1 MVIELILIPL
11 TIIVL
16 LIASYADLKRRE
28 VPDWLSYGF
37 LMAVLG
43 VRAIFSVDQGWTLL
57 ISGLLGLL
65 ICFALACLLYYTNQW
80 GGGDS
85 KLLMGMGALLGIDIP
100 LQSSSLNLL
109 WFLLALLFLGAVYG
123 LIWMSVIAI
132 NHKTTFR
139 EQWVLTLRHSKR
151 WQITIALF
159 TLGLALL
166 AVTYPF
172 VWPIVPFPAVVLY
185 LFLFVNT
192 VERGC
197 FYIYRTP
204 RQLVEGDWLAEEVRV
219 GVKKVLPEKTLEKED
234 LFLLK
239 TLEVEKKLKKVL
251 IKEGV
256 PFVPSFVLAYL
267 AVLGGKWWVGWF
279 IRVVFG

>member
-1 MVIELILIPL
+1 MVIELIFIPL

-16 LIASYADLKRRE
+16 LIASYNDLRSRE
-28 VPDWLSYGF
+28 VPDWFSYGF
-37 LMAVLG
+37 LIAVLG
-43 VRAIFSVDQGWTLL
+43 IRAVFSVEYGWTILL
-57 ISGLLGLL
+57 SGVLGLL
-65 ICFALACLLYYTNQW
+65 ICFTLACFLYYSNQW

-85 KLLMGMGALLGIDIP
+85 KLLMGMGALLGINIP
-100 LQSSSLNLL
+100 LQSSSLNIF

-123 LIWMSVIAI
+123 LIWMGVLALY
-132 NHKTTFR
+132 HTTIFR
-139 EQWVLTLRHSKR
+139 EQWTLTLRHSKR
-151 WQITIALF
+151 WQLTIALF
-159 TLGLALL
+159 TLGLAFL
-166 AVTYPF
+166 AVFYPF

-197 FYIYRTP
+197 FYIYRAP
-204 RQLVEGDWLAEEVRV
+204 KDLVEGDWLAQDVRS
-219 GVKKVLPEKTLEKED
+219 GVKKMLSAKTLEKED
-234 LFLLK
+234 IFLLK
-239 TLEVEKKLKKVL
+239 TMEVQKKLKKVL

-279 IRVVFG
+279 LGAVFG

>member
-11 TIIVL
+11 AIITL
-16 LIASYADLKRRE
+16 LIASYNDIKCRE

-37 LMAVLG
+37 LIAVLG
-43 VRAIFSVDQGWTLL
+43 MRAIFAVEQGWTIL
-57 ISGLLGLL
+57 ISGILGLM
-65 ICFALACLLYYTNQW
+65 IGFALACLLYYTNQW

-100 LQSSSLNLL
+100 LQSSSLDLF

-123 LIWMSVIAI
+123 LIWMGFIAVHHHFI
-132 NHKTTFR
+132 FR
-139 EQWVLTLRHSKR
+139 EQWALTLRHSQR

-166 AVTYPF
+166 AAFYPF
-172 VWPIVPFPAVVLY
+172 LWPIVPFPALVLY

-204 RQLVEGDWLAEEVRV
+204 KELVEGDWLAEDVRA
-219 GVKKVLPEKTLEKED
+219 GGKKVLSQKTLEKED

-256 PFVPSFVLAYL
+256 PFVPSFLLAYI
-267 AVLGGKWWVGWF
+267 AVLGGKWWMGWF
-279 IRVVFG
+279 VRVVFG

>member
-1 MVIELILIPL
+1 MVIEFLLIPL
-11 TIIVL
+11 TILVL
-16 LIASYADLKRRE
+16 LIASYNDLKKRE

-37 LMAVLG
+37 LIAVLG
-43 VRAIFSVDQGWTLL
+43 IRAIFSVEQGWSIF
-57 ISGLLGLL
+57 ISGILGFL
-65 ICFALACLLYYTNQW
+65 ICFALACFLYYANQW

-85 KLLMGMGALLGIDIP
+85 KLLMGMGALLGIDIH

-109 WFLLALLFLGAVYG
+109 WFLLALLFLGAIYG
-123 LIWMSVIAI
+123 LMWMSIIAV
-132 NHKTTFR
+132 NHHTIFR

-159 TLGLALL
+159 SVGLALL
-166 AVTYPF
+166 AIFYPF
-172 VWPIVPFPAVVLY
+172 LWPIVPFPAVVLY

-197 FYIYRTP
+197 FYIYRAP
-204 RQLVEGDWLAEEVRV
+204 KQLVEGDWLAEDIRV
-219 GVKKVLPEKTLEKED
+219 GGKRVLSAKTLEKED
-234 LFLLK
+234 IFLLK

-279 IRVVFG
+279 LGAVFG

>member
-43 VRAIFSVDQGWTLL
+43 IRAIFSVEQGWTIL

-65 ICFALACLLYYTNQW
+65 VGFAIACLLYYTNQW

-85 KLLMGMGALLGIDIP
+85 KLLMGMGALLGINIP
-100 LQSSSLNLL
+100 LQSSSLNLF

-123 LIWMSVIAI
+123 LIWMLVVAMKYK
-132 NHKTTFR
+132 HTFR

-172 VWPIVPFPAVVLY
+172 VWPIVPFPALVLY

-197 FYIYRTP
+197 FYIYRAP

-219 GVKKVLPEKTLEKED
+219 GVRKVLPAKTLEKED
-234 LFLLK
+234 LLLLK
-239 TLEVEKKLKKVL
+239 NLEVEKKLKKVL

-256 PFVPSFVLAYL
+256 PFVPSFMLAYL

-279 IRVVFG
+279 VRVVLG

>member
-1 MVIELILIPL
+1 MVIELLLIPL
-11 TIIVL
+11 TILTL

-43 VRAIFSVDQGWTLL
+43 IRAIFSVEYGWSII
-57 ISGLLGLL
+57 ISGFLGLL
-65 ICFALACLLYYTNQW
+65 ICFALACFLYYTNQW

-85 KLLMGMGALLGIDIP
+85 KVLMGMGALLGVNIP

-123 LIWMSVIAI
+123 LIWMGVIAI
-132 NHKTTFR
+132 NHQTIFR
-139 EQWVLTLRHSKR
+139 EQWTLTLLHSRK

-159 TLGLALL
+159 TVGLAFL
-166 AVTYPF
+166 AVFYPF

-197 FYIYRTP
+197 FCIYRAP
-204 RQLVEGDWLAEEVRV
+204 KQLVEGDWLAEEVRA
-219 GVKKVLPEKTLEKED
+219 GGKKVLPAKTLEKED
-234 LFLLK
+234 LFMLK

-256 PFVPSFVLAYL
+256 PFMPSFVLAYL

-279 IRVVFG
+279 LGAVFG